1 MKGKNHHSTS
11 AHVDLRLKKRLQTYL
26 VFILIMVAVIIYEV
40 FTGVFMVSWA
50 IGGILIGF
58 GVGILASRMYH
69 LSWDDETNLVIGH
82 IDKIGAVILICY
94 LIFIFT
100 RTYFLQQWVQGAPL
114 TALILS
120 LTTGSLLG
128 NMMSTGRGIRKILKT
143 LKILV

>member
-1 MKGKNHHSTS
+1 MKGKNQQSSS
-11 AHVDLRLKKRLQTYL
+11 AHVDLRLKKRLETYL
-26 VFILIMVAVIIYEV
+26 VFILIMVVVIIYEV

-69 LSWDDETNLVIGH
+69 LSWDDETNMVIGH

-100 RTYFLQQWVQGAPL
+100 RTYFLSQWVQGAPL

-120 LTTGSLLG
+120 LTTGTLLG
-128 NMMSTGRGIRKILKT
+128 NMMSTERSIRKILKT
-143 LKILV
+143 LNILV

>member
-1 MKGKNHHSTS
+1 MKGKNQQSSS
-11 AHVDLRLKKRLQTYL
+11 AHVDLRLKKRLETYL
-26 VFILIMVAVIIYEV
+26 VFILIMVVVIIYEV

-69 LSWDDETNLVIGH
+69 LSWDDETNMVIGH

-114 TALILS
+114 TAMILS
-120 LTTGSLLG
+120 LTTGTLLG
-128 NMMSTGRGIRKILKT
+128 NMMSTRRGIRKILKT
-143 LKILV
+143 LNILV